1 MVTEP
6 AEVAALCSA
15 RCQAHSISVFLR
27 YLFPCVIRLDFIFP
41 ALSSFIGFSPAH
53 ETRCAGDWK
62 ADMSTP
68 SSAIMAHADGPLIP
82 GIDRNEVDAAMK
94 QPDGLPVNNK
104 DWQKLD

>member
-15 RCQAHSISVFLR
+15 RCPGTFYQRLSEILVSVR
-27 YLFPCVIRLDFIFP
+27 DPYGLFFP
-41 ALSSFIGFSPAH
+41 ALSSFLGFSTAH

-104 DWQKLD
+104 DW

>member
-15 RCQAHSISVFLR
+15 RCQGTFYQRLSEI
-27 YLFPCVIRLDFIFP
+27 LFPCVIRLDFIFP

-82 GIDRNEVDAAMK
+82 GLDRNEVDAAMK